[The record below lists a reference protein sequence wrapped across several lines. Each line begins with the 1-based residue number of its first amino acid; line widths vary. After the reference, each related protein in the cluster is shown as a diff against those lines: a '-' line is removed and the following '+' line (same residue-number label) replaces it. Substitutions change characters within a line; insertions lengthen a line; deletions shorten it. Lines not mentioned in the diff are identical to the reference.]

1 MYGCFSNFSR
11 HSFEV
16 NGKQYKTSEH
26 YFQSKKF
33 EGTSHED
40 DVINAPT
47 AMECAKIGRDRNR
60 PLRNDWE
67 QIKDDIMREAIRFK
81 FTNHEDIKEI
91 LLSTGEDEL
100 VEDSP
105 IDYYW
110 GIGADGTGKNMLGK
124 LLMEL
129 RTDLKNRS

>member
-1 MYGCFSNFSR
+1 
-11 HSFEV
+11 
-16 NGKQYKTSEH
+16 
-26 YFQSKKF
+26 
-33 EGTSHED
+33 
-40 DVINAPT
+40 
-47 AMECAKIGRDRNR
+47 
-60 PLRNDWE
+60 
-67 QIKDDIMREAIRFK
+67 MREAIRFK

-129 RTDLKNRS
+129 RTDLMKKKRLSLINQ

>member
-1 MYGCFSNFSR
+1 
-11 HSFEV
+11 
-16 NGKQYKTSEH
+16 
-26 YFQSKKF
+26 
-33 EGTSHED
+33 
-40 DVINAPT
+40 
-47 AMECAKIGRDRNR
+47 
-60 PLRNDWE
+60 
-67 QIKDDIMREAIRFK
+67 MREAIRFK